1 MLSADPATD
10 DIAALLHTAK
20 EACSKA
26 VQLCVPICAGHTTWQ
41 RMGNFARRYKVLC
54 EAESDDLLAH
64 LHLARLFEE
73 KAALTSRFDREA

>member
-26 VQLCVPICAGHTTWQ
+26 VQLCVPICAGRTTPGS
-41 RMGNFARRYKVLC
+41 MGNFARRYKVLC

-64 LHLARLFEE
+64 LHLARLFED